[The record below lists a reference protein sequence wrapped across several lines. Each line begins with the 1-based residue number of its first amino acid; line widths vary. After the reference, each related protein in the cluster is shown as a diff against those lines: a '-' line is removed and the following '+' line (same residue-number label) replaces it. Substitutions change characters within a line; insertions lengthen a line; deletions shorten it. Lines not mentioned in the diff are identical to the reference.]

1 MVNSVDPDQTQHS
14 VASDLSLHCF
24 KGLSVPVLRVITVHY
39 RDIKP
44 GNVMMNDDGTPVL
57 MDLGSANKAR
67 VEIKSR
73 SEAQALQ
80 VNLHKKKKKNAY

>member
-1 MVNSVDPDQTQHS
+1 
-14 VASDLSLHCF
+14 
-24 KGLSVPVLRVITVHY
+24 
-39 RDIKP
+39 
-44 GNVMMNDDGTPVL
+44 MMNDDGTPVL

-80 VNLHKKKKKNAY
+80 VNLHKKKKKMLTEVSLNI